1 MRRAGTCQTPA
12 KHARQGSMGARAAA
26 SSVPKTA
33 TPQPQATT
41 SQTAS
46 GRQGTRAP
54 TAGRAWRALLAS
66 TSRHL
71 VQHSVRRVH
80 RSRPPSDWA
89 GRRNVRGVRR
99 GHVQIDTR
107 ITRMHPLLR
116 QFKPHT
122 DSSDSCVRLSVQHG
136 YTVAEACS
144 GCDAGKYKVTPGA
157 DACTSCP
164 VNSESLASSVGPQD
178 CLCVAGYEVLV
189 YDQTTK
195 ALVCNAGPLG
205 KYKSESDNFACMPC
219 QNHSSTI
226 STGSTDIGDCLC
238 NAGYQPQASQCSACP
253 AGTYKADWDNIACS
267 DCPQNSFSMPA
278 STL

>member
-1 MRRAGTCQTPA
+1 MRGREVWERGQLRAVSRKQQHHSRKQRHRRLPVGGRARGPRRRA
-12 KHARQGSMGARAAA
+12 
-26 SSVPKTA
+26 
-33 TPQPQATT
+33 
-41 SQTAS
+41 
-46 GRQGTRAP
+46 
-54 TAGRAWRALLAS
+54 
-66 TSRHL
+66 
-71 VQHSVRRVH
+71 
-80 RSRPPSDWA
+80 
-89 GRRNVRGVRR
+89 VRGVRCWR
-99 GHVQIDTR
+99 VQADTWFSIVSGVCIAR
-107 ITRMHPLLR
+107 DHRRTGQDVGTCVACAAGTYKSTPGSQECTLCSGNSS
-116 QFKPHT
+116 HT
-122 DSSDSCVRLSVQHG
+122 QTAQTAASACQQHG